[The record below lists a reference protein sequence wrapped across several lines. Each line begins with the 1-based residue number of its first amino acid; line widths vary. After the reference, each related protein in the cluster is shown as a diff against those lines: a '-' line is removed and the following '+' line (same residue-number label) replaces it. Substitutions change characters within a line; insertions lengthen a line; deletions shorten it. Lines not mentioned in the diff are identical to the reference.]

1 MPFSNPQTIIE
12 SCHFGMGWHVAEF
25 GVGSGAYTRG
35 ILKAIGKNGFVYA
48 VDIQKNLLN
57 RVLRE
62 ANDAGYANI
71 SIVHG
76 DLEQPGGSKLGAE
89 SMDAVVVAN
98 LLFQA
103 RNRSGVA
110 HEVKRV
116 LKPKGKVLV
125 VDWTSSFAGIGPR
138 SEDVVPSAEA
148 EKLFTAAGFTV
159 EKTVNA
165 GEHHY
170 GILFKKV

>member
-25 GVGSGAYTRG
+25 GVGSGAYTRA
-35 ILKAIGKNGFVYA
+35 ILKVIGKEGFVYA

-62 ANDAGYANI
+62 ANDAGYSNI

-76 DLEQPGGSKLGAE
+76 DLEQSSGSKLGTE
-89 SMDAVVVAN
+89 SMDAVVIAN
-98 LLFQA
+98 LLFQTKNKNGVVAEA
-103 RNRSGVA
+103 R
-110 HEVKRV
+110 RV

-125 VDWTSSFAGIGPR
+125 VDWSASFAGIGPR
-138 SEDVVPSAEA
+138 EEDVISGAET
-148 EKLFTAAGFTV
+148 EKLFTAAGFV
-159 EKTVNA
+159 AEKTVNA

-170 GILFKKV
+170 GILFKKG